1 MSDGVSETDYS
12 TTKCST
18 GDQMIGRK
26 NQDEPRLSLLSR
38 LHFAMANRIHYGTF
52 EVTVPEGV
60 TRKCGGKEP
69 GPNGP
74 IKLNNSRMVPRM
86 ILGGNVGLGESYL
99 DGDWDSDNLAD
110 FLTVGAMNY
119 EALDET
125 LNGSMVYRVA
135 NRLIH
140 HGFNSNSKRGS
151 RKNIAHH
158 YDLGNAFYERWL
170 DPSMTYSSA
179 QFDDVAG
186 DLESAQARKYDLLA
200 DRLNLT
206 PDSTVLEIGC
216 GWGGFAERVAKQRG
230 AKVTGITI
238 SREQHD
244 YAQARMQREG
254 LNDKVDIRL
263 IDYRDLEGQFDHIAS
278 IEMFEAVG
286 EKYWPVFF
294 DGLRDRLK
302 EGGRAALQI
311 ITIGDRH
318 FDNYR
323 RRPDFIQRYIFPGG
337 MLPSPSVLKNGA
349 EAVGLSQIS
358 SEGFGLSYARTLSEW
373 NDRFQKAWGEIAEI
387 GFDNRFKRMW
397 EYYLAYCEAGFRS
410 GTIDVKRVTLA
421 KV

>member
-1 MSDGVSETDYS
+1 MSDGVTKTDY
-12 TTKCST
+12 ST

-74 IKLNNSRMVPRM
+74 ITLNNSRMVPRM

-99 DGDWDSDNLAD
+99 DGDWDSSNLAD

-186 DLESAQARKYDLLA
+186 D
-200 DRLNLT
+200 
-206 PDSTVLEIGC
+206 
-216 GWGGFAERVAKQRG
+216 
-230 AKVTGITI
+230 
-238 SREQHD
+238 
-244 YAQARMQREG
+244 REG

-294 DGLRDRLK
+294 DGVRDRLK

-337 MLPSPSVLKNGA
+337 MLPSPSALKMGA

-410 GTIDVKRVTLA
+410 GTVDVKRVTLA